1 MKNEERYTLFYDL
14 FATRKKEKG
23 KRKKEKGKRKKKKN
37 KKKLDVTEKTPM
49 L

>member
-23 KRKKEKGKRKKKKN
+23 KRKKEKGKRKKDKEKEQ
-37 KKKLDVTEKTPM
+37 EKT
-49 L
+49 